1 MGETSKIRVMVV
13 DDHPFM
19 RVGVST
25 MLRSQSDFEVVD
37 EAPSAQEAIV
47 KFKRSLPDVLVL
59 DLGLPD
65 ESGLNVIR
73 TLRSTFPQAKIVV
86 LTNLEG
92 DEDIHQ
98 ALAAGASGYIVKGM
112 DHSILIEAVRKVH
125 RGGHYIPRPIAKT
138 LDLRHPDSDLTPRE
152 KEVLSMVVKGFSNKR
167 IGDALGIAEPTVKR
181 HMGAILAR
189 LEVTDRTQAVIAALR
204 RGLAHL

>member
-1 MGETSKIRVMVV
+1 MEATSKIRVMVV

-25 MLRSQSDFEVVD
+25 ILRSQPDIDVVD
-37 EAPSAQEAIV
+37 EAPSAKEAIAR
-47 KFKRSLPDVLVL
+47 FKASLPDVLVL

-65 ESGLNVIR
+65 ESGLNVIQSV
-73 TLRSTFPQAKIVV
+73 RSTFPQAKIIV

-112 DHSILIEAVRKVH
+112 DHSVLIEAVRKVH
-125 RGGHYIPRPIAKT
+125 KGGRYLPRPIAKT

-152 KEVLSMVVKGFSNKR
+152 KEVLSMVVKGFSNKQ
-167 IGDALGIAEPTVKR
+167 IGDELGIAEPTVKR

-189 LEVTDRTQAVIAALR
+189 LEVTDRTQAVVAALR